1 MIEKIIN
8 KESIINVGIILP
20 EDKKISIE
28 IVFPNPHQYKMNSGE
43 LSEKLSIECQSDSLT
58 IYGKQVSQ
66 IEIKPIDNSAN
77 NNYPIIRSVPTGRGF
92 HWQNEIQA
100 QLPGKIIIQNYNGYL
115 FVINELPVEQY
126 LPYVAT
132 SEMNA
137 DCPPALLEA
146 QTIAARSWLLANLQV
161 NHPDLNIDVCNDDCC
176 QRYQGV
182 TEVPKESL
190 QAIHNTYGQVLLY
203 RPSDRRT
210 DPPAP
215 LPVLK
220 LRQLKKL
227 RWTGNEICDAR
238 YSKCCGG
245 ITESYENVWGGEPI
259 PYLSSISDNPQPN
272 DNLMTT
278 NDYESFINSFPP
290 AFCSEKYIK
299 PSDIQKYLGKVDKS
313 GSYYR
318 WNISYSQKELTSIIN
333 QKLDLNAREI
343 VNILP
348 LKRGYSGRIIK
359 LQIDYF
365 DTSGKEKSI
374 ILNSEYD
381 IRNALHKQFLYSS
394 AIVIEQEL
402 DDNRHINLFKFHG
415 AGWGH
420 GAGLCQIGALGM
432 ALNGYSAED
441 ILKHY
446 FKGVVVKQLY

>member
-28 IVFPNPHQYKMNSGE
+28 IVFPNPHQYKINSGE
-43 LSEKLSIECQSDSLT
+43 LSELLN
-58 IYGKQVSQ
+58 
-66 IEIKPIDNSAN
+66 IEIQSKSILIN
-77 NNYPIIRSVPTGRGF
+77 NNLADEIIIEPVNDVENSNRPIIRSVPTGRGF

-210 DPPAP
+210 
-215 LPVLK
+215 
-220 LRQLKKL
+220 
-227 RWTGNEICDAR
+227 GNEICDAR

-290 AFCSEKYIK
+290 AFCSEKYVK

-420 GAGLCQIGALGM
+420 GVGLCQIGALGM

>member
-8 KESIINVGIILP
+8 KEPIIKVGIILP

-28 IVFPNPHQYKMNSGE
+28 IVFPNPHQYKINSGE
-43 LSEKLSIECQSDSLT
+43 LSELLN
-58 IYGKQVSQ
+58 
-66 IEIKPIDNSAN
+66 IEIQSKSILIN
-77 NNYPIIRSVPTGRGF
+77 NNLADEIIIEPVNDVENSNRPIINSVPTGRGF
-92 HWQNEIQA
+92 HWQNEIQV

-203 RPSDRRT
+203 RD
-210 DPPAP
+210 
-215 LPVLK
+215 V
-220 LRQLKKL
+220 
-227 RWTGNEICDAR
+227 ICDAR

-290 AFCSEKYIK
+290 AFCSEKYVN
-299 PSDIQKYLGKVDKS
+299 PSDIQKYLGKVDIS
-313 GSYYR
+313 DSYYR

-333 QKLDLNAREI
+333 QKLDLNAHET

-365 DTSGKEKSI
+365 DTSGKEKLI

-432 ALNGYSAED
+432 ALNGYSSED
-441 ILKHY
+441 ILQHY
-446 FKGVVVKQLY
+446 FKNTKIEKIY